1 MSSDGVKEE
10 DVSVLVSSLRETLR
24 RQVLERQRAEAKN
37 LELVVENAELRR
49 QLQGRVGG
57 GGTFNG
63 EAGAARGQGKGAGK
77 EEERLLIELEETIY
91 MLSNKVRELEEGKCD
106 ASGRADGGEV
116 YAPTI
121 RDSRG
126 FTGASSTGTSA
137 LVAQR
142 LKHMWGST

>member
-1 MSSDGVKEE
+1 MSSDVVKEE
-10 DVSVLVSSLRETLR
+10 HVFVLVSSLRETLR

-37 LELVVENAELRR
+37 LELVVENAALRR
-49 QLQGRVGG
+49 QLQGRVGNG
-57 GGTFNG
+57 GGG
-63 EAGAARGQGKGAGK
+63 EAGAARGQGKGGGK

-106 ASGRADGGEV
+106 GSSLGAEGQGA
-116 YAPTI
+116 ATTK
-121 RDSRG
+121 DSRLG
-126 FTGASSTGTSA
+126 GYAGASSTGTSA